1 MRSTVATIGFWAG
14 LFAVA
19 ATISY
24 SVVQIMQLAGI
35 LTYPMDEQL
44 IYGTSLCIVIPL
56 LIEMLALHHT
66 TPGRN
71 RFWSHTALTFATLY
85 AVFVTANY
93 VVQLVTVIPMTMKD
107 RLDEVRILQQTP
119 HSLFWN
125 FDALGYIFMGL
136 ATLAAIPV
144 FEKKGFD
151 KWVRASFIAHAA
163 VTPLISIV
171 YFYPTFSFDLL
182 VLGFPW
188 ALTAPFFMLMLAL
201 RFRKLHI
208 QSVASGYA
216 LHHHALSHHET
227 GSNS

>member
-107 RLDEVRILQQTP
+107 RLDEVRILQENEST
-119 HSLFWN
+119 F
-125 FDALGYIFMGL
+125 
-136 ATLAAIPV
+136 IPV
-144 FEKKGFD
+144 GTRHRLANPGKVPLELVEVQCGAYLGEDDIVRFEDVYGRVGSDVK
-151 KWVRASFIAHAA
+151 
-163 VTPLISIV
+163 VT
-171 YFYPTFSFDLL
+171 
-182 VLGFPW
+182 
-188 ALTAPFFMLMLAL
+188 
-201 RFRKLHI
+201 K
-208 QSVASGYA
+208 
-216 LHHHALSHHET
+216 
-227 GSNS
+227 NS